1 MKTPIALLSLA
12 LVLGLGACQRADD
25 DDKLSVLDKVTEKVE
40 DKVRH
45 QMATQ
50 SLKLDG
56 GNGLPSA
63 ELTIHGD
70 LLIDGEKIAMT
81 DAQRALA
88 LDYRS
93 EVAAVA
99 EAGAAIGMQGA
110 ELATQAMAEAARS
123 VIDGDA
129 RSVEQRIEG
138 KADAIRAS
146 AKALCDRLP
155 GLLAA
160 QAALAAAV
168 PEFAPYA
175 DADKD
180 MVSDCRK
187 ETAEGDRPAEDDR
200 PVEGDVG
207 A

>member
-25 DDKLSVLDKVTEKVE
+25 DKLSVLEKVTGKVE

-50 SLKLDG
+50 SLKLNGAD
-56 GNGLPSA
+56 GLPAA
-63 ELTIHGD
+63 ELTIQGD

-180 MVSDCRK
+180 IVGDCRK
-187 ETAEGDRPAEDDR
+187 ETAEGDRPAEDGR
-200 PVEGDVG
+200 PAQGDVD